1 MGYSKESTVIN
12 TFDLIMIID
21 SKNKIR
27 KSSNICGMRTGFSL
41 AEVLA
46 AVTIGSMILVAV
58 LSIYN
63 RADKSAAKV
72 TQRLQS
78 TQLSSEVLQRI
89 AEDLDRIIS
98 SDPDTT
104 INIQN
109 KFKNGFPAAKL
120 TITKT
125 IKDNANKE
133 QTFEE
138 IVWQSL
144 YDYESP
150 DTGLVLYR
158 GYSGIPLED
167 KLLDKNKDDL
177 ELNRS
182 APICSGVTFFEINA
196 IQNGK
201 PVNKW
206 DGPPPSGITVT
217 ISFAEPYKSVNGTLD
232 VSDAEK
238 DTRTI
243 AIDRT
248 RKIRFALETEQST
261 EDANTP
267 KQADTAGEKKSPSRD
282 RLTSITEKK

>member
-1 MGYSKESTVIN
+1 MTTGFKYKIKRFSN
-12 TFDLIMIID
+12 T
-21 SKNKIR
+21 
-27 KSSNICGMRTGFSL
+27 CGKRAGFSL

-46 AVTIGSMILVAV
+46 AVTIGSMILVAA

-72 TQRLQS
+72 TQKLQS

-104 INIQN
+104 VNIQN
-109 KFKNGFPAAKL
+109 KLKNGFPAAKL
-120 TITKT
+120 TITKK
-125 IKDNANKE
+125 IKDSTNKE

-150 DTGLVLYR
+150 ATGLVLYR
-158 GYSGIPLED
+158 GYSGIALED

-177 ELNRS
+177 ELDRS
-182 APICSGVTFFEINA
+182 APVCSGVTFFEINA
-196 IQNGK
+196 IQDGK

-217 ISFAEPYKSVNGTLD
+217 LSFAEPYKGVNGTLD
-232 VSDAEK
+232 VPDTEK
-238 DTRTI
+238 NTRTI

-248 RKIRFALETEQST
+248 RKIRFALETAKSP
-261 EDANTP
+261 EDANSP
-267 KQADTAGEKKSPSRD
+267 KPADTTGEEKSPLRG
-282 RLTSITEKK
+282 RITPRTGR

>member
-1 MGYSKESTVIN
+1 
-12 TFDLIMIID
+12 MIIGH
-21 SKNKIR
+21 KHRIR
-27 KSSNICGMRTGFSL
+27 KSSRISAAREGFSL

-46 AVTIGSMILVAV
+46 AVTIGSMILVAA

-63 RADKSAAKV
+63 RAEKSAAKV
-72 TQRLQS
+72 TQKLQS

-98 SDPDTT
+98 SDSDTT

-109 KFKNGFPAAKL
+109 KLKNGLPAAKL
-120 TITKT
+120 TITKK
-125 IKDNANKE
+125 IKDSENKE

-150 DTGLVLYR
+150 AAGLVLYR
-158 GYSGIPLED
+158 GYSGRTLED
-167 KLLDKNKDDL
+167 KLLDKNKDEL
-177 ELNRS
+177 ELKRS
-182 APICSGVTFFEINA
+182 APVCSGVTFFEINA
-196 IQNGK
+196 IQNEK

-206 DGPPPSGITVT
+206 DGPPPTGITVT
-217 ISFAEPYKSVNGTLD
+217 LSFAEPFKSANGSWD
-232 VSDAEK
+232 VPEMEK

-248 RKIRFALETEQST
+248 RKIQFALEPVESPD
-261 EDANTP
+261 DANTP
-267 KQADTAGEKKSPSRD
+267 KPTDTSGEGKSSIMD
-282 RLTSITEKK
+282 RKTTRTGR

>member
-1 MGYSKESTVIN
+1 MTTGLHNRIK
-12 TFDLIMIID
+12 
-21 SKNKIR
+21 
-27 KSSNICGMRTGFSL
+27 KSSNICRTRTGFSL
-41 AEVLA
+41 AEVMA
-46 AVTIGSMILVAV
+46 AVIIGSMILVAA

-63 RADKSAAKV
+63 RAEKSAEKV
-72 TQRLQS
+72 TQKLQS

-125 IKDNANKE
+125 FKDSTNKE

-150 DTGLVLYR
+150 ATGLVLYR
-158 GYSGIPLED
+158 GYSGIALED
-167 KLLDKNKDDL
+167 KLLDKSKDDL
-177 ELNRS
+177 ELKRS
-182 APICSGVTFFEINA
+182 APVCSGVTFFEINA
-196 IQNGK
+196 IQDGK
-201 PVNKW
+201 PVDTW

-217 ISFAEPYKSVNGTLD
+217 LSFAEPFKKVNGTLD
-232 VSDAEK
+232 VPETEK
-238 DTRTI
+238 DIRTI

-248 RKIRFALETEQST
+248 RKIQFALETAKSPG
-261 EDANTP
+261 DANAPSQT
-267 KQADTAGEKKSPSRD
+267 DTTGEEKSPLRD
-282 RLTSITEKK
+282 RLTPRTGR

>member
-1 MGYSKESTVIN
+1 
-12 TFDLIMIID
+12 MITGL
-21 SKNKIR
+21 KHKIKR
-27 KSSNICGMRTGFSL
+27 PSNISGTRKGFSL

-46 AVTIGSMILVAV
+46 AVMIGSMILVAA

-63 RADKSAAKV
+63 RAEKSAAKV

-98 SDPDTT
+98 SDSATT

-109 KFKNGFPAAKL
+109 KYKNGFPAAKL
-120 TITKT
+120 TITKK
-125 IKDNANKE
+125 IKDSANKE

-150 DTGLVLYR
+150 ATGLVLYR
-158 GYSGIPLED
+158 GYSGKALED

-177 ELNRS
+177 ELKRS
-182 APICSGVTFFEINA
+182 APVCGGVTFFEINA

-206 DGPPPSGITVT
+206 DGQPPTGITVT
-217 ISFAEPYKSVNGTLD
+217 LSFAEPFKGVKGTLD
-232 VSDAEK
+232 VPDAEK
-238 DTRTI
+238 NTRTI

-248 RKIRFALETEQST
+248 RKIRFALETTKSA

-267 KQADTAGEKKSPSRD
+267 KPTDTTDEKKASLDD
-282 RLTSITEKK
+282 RETKRTGR

>member
-1 MGYSKESTVIN
+1 
-12 TFDLIMIID
+12 MITGQN
-21 SKNKIR
+21 NKIKR
-27 KSSNICGMRTGFSL
+27 PSKISGTRTGFSL

-46 AVTIGSMILVAV
+46 AVTIGSMILVAA

-63 RADKSAAKV
+63 RAEKSAAKV
-72 TQRLQS
+72 TKTLQS
-78 TQLSSEVLQRI
+78 TQLSSEVIQRI

-98 SDPDTT
+98 SDSDTT

-109 KFKNGFPAAKL
+109 KLKNGFPAAKL
-120 TITKT
+120 TITKK
-125 IKDNANKE
+125 IKDSKNKE

-150 DTGLVLYR
+150 ATGLVLYR
-158 GYSGIPLED
+158 GYSGKALED

-177 ELNRS
+177 ELKRS
-182 APICSGVTFFEINA
+182 APVCSGVTFFEINA
-196 IQNGK
+196 IRNEK

-206 DGPPPSGITVT
+206 DGPPPTGITVT
-217 ISFAEPYKSVNGTLD
+217 LSFAEPFKSANGSLD
-232 VSDAEK
+232 VPEMEK

-248 RKIRFALETEQST
+248 RKILFALEPTKSPG
-261 EDANTP
+261 DANTP
-267 KQADTAGEKKSPSRD
+267 KPTDITGGDK
-282 RLTSITEKK
+282 TSIMDRKTTRTGR

>member
-1 MGYSKESTVIN
+1 
-12 TFDLIMIID
+12 MITGH
-21 SKNKIR
+21 KHKIEGSLKISAAR
-27 KSSNICGMRTGFSL
+27 HGFSL

-58 LSIYN
+58 LGIYN
-63 RADKSAAKV
+63 RVEKSAAKI
-72 TQRLQS
+72 TKTLRS

-98 SDPDTT
+98 SDSDTT

-109 KFKNGFPAAKL
+109 KLKNGFPAAKL

-125 IKDNANKE
+125 IKDNAKKE
-133 QTFEE
+133 QKFEE

-158 GYSGIPLED
+158 GYSGTALED
-167 KLLDKNKDDL
+167 KLLDKSKDNL
-177 ELNRS
+177 ELARS
-182 APICSGVTFFEINA
+182 VPVCSGVTFFEINA
-196 IQNGK
+196 IQNEK

-206 DGPPPSGITVT
+206 DGAPPTGITVT
-217 ISFAEPYKSVNGTLD
+217 LSFAEPFKSANGSLD
-232 VSDAEK
+232 VPETEK
-238 DTRTI
+238 DARTI

-248 RKIRFALETEQST
+248 RKIQFALEPVQNPLDTNIPKST
-261 EDANTP
+261 GTGNKLNSSLEEKNT
-267 KQADTAGEKKSPSRD
+267 KRTGR
-282 RLTSITEKK
+282 